1 MTSSY
6 KIVDLFAGPGGLAEG
21 FSAVL
26 DGNGKRF
33 FEISLSVEKDE
44 TAYKTLMLRA
54 FVRQFAPHKLPN
66 IYYSFLKGAV
76 TLDAIKHSYETEWL
90 KAEREVLNLELG
102 TTIGNRSIDEYL
114 DELIENK
121 GGTEFIVIGGPP
133 CQAYSVA
140 GRSRNLSKKNY
151 VLVEDDRH
159 YLYREYVRIIER
171 LRPIAFIMEN
181 VKGII
186 SSKVDGGGIFQRIIS
201 DLSHA
206 ADGYNLLPL
215 NQTKE
220 NKQFKGK
227 DFVVYSENHGIPQAR
242 HRVFIVGLR
251 RDVKIPTLEK
261 PLLKSFSPTTS
272 IEYAICDLPKLRSG
286 LSRGDSYT
294 LWNETV
300 IKEANEIINSNQVP
314 IDVKQCVKDLL
325 DNGLGNIVLRSDMR
339 PSCEAPEIHD
349 ELKDWILDPKLNQ
362 ILHHETRGHIPRDLG
377 RYLYAA
383 AYASANGSSPKLSN
397 FPNFLQPKHRNRN
410 SGKFADRFRVQVK
423 NRVCSTITSHISKD
437 GHYFIHPDPLQIRS
451 LTVREAARV
460 QTFPDNYFFA
470 GQRTAQYHQVGNA
483 VPPFLAFQIGN
494 VIKSLLNRSKFVGT
508 RK

>member
-1 MTSSY
+1 MISSY

-26 DGNGKRF
+26 DDNGKRF
-33 FEISLSVEKDE
+33 FDISLSVEKDKV
-44 TAYKTLMLRA
+44 AYKTLMLRA
-54 FVRQFAPHKLPN
+54 FVRQFTPQKLPN

-76 TLDAIKHSYETEWL
+76 TLDALKHRYKTEWL

-102 TTIGNRSIDEYL
+102 TTIGNHTIDEYL
-114 DELIENK
+114 DELIENNDGK
-121 GGTEFIVIGGPP
+121 EFIVIGGPP
-133 CQAYSVA
+133 CQAYSLV

-151 VLVEDDRH
+151 ILEEDDRH

-186 SSKVDGGGIFQRIIS
+186 SSKVDGGGIFQRIIG
-201 DLSHA
+201 DLSNA

-215 NQTKE
+215 NQK
-220 NKQFKGK
+220 KQGK
-227 DFVVYSENHGIPQAR
+227 QPNGNDFVVYSENHGVPQAR

-272 IEYAICDLPKLRSG
+272 IEDAISDLPKLRSG
-286 LSRGDSYT
+286 LSRGDSYR
-294 LWNETV
+294 LWNKTV
-300 IKEANEIINSNQVP
+300 IKEANEIINSDQVP
-314 IDVKQCVKDLL
+314 INVKQCVESML
-325 DNGLGNIVLRSDMR
+325 DVGLGNVVLRSDAR
-339 PSCEAPEIHD
+339 PSCAVPEMHV
-349 ELKDWILDPKLNQ
+349 ELRDWILDPKLNQ

-383 AYASANGSSPKLSN
+383 AYASANKSSPSLSD

-410 SGKFADRFRVQVK
+410 SGKFTDRFRVQVK

-451 LTVREAARV
+451 LTVREAARI

-470 GQRTAQYHQVGNA
+470 GPRTAQYHQVGNA
-483 VPPFLAFQIGN
+483 VPPFLAFQIGH
-494 VIKSLLNRSKFVGT
+494 VIRNLLNQSKSADV
-508 RK
+508 KK